1 MKKLLLIAGI
11 MSMIAGVLS
20 FLFAAFNL
28 FSYHHV
34 MDGTAELFMRLQQ
47 RMHVS
52 FAVGI
57 IFAVI
62 GILCLILHAK
72 K

>member
-1 MKKLLLIAGI
+1 MKKLLLILGFL
-11 MSMIAGVLS
+11 SMIAGVLS

-47 RMHVS
+47 RMNIS

-62 GILCLILHAK
+62 GIVCLILQAK

>member
-1 MKKLLLIAGI
+1 MKKLLLILGI
-11 MSMIAGVLS
+11 LNMIAGGFA

-47 RMHVS
+47 RMNIS

-62 GILCLILHAK
+62 GIVCLILHAK